1 MEMVGV
7 IKKRKNVRCI
17 ILAITLQI
25 YEKTENKRIDGRA
38 HVTFVSFS
46 FFFFPTSFE
55 PRYKQ
60 QHKEDVSARLT
71 SRHEL

>member
-38 HVTFVSFS
+38 HVTFVSFFL
-46 FFFFPTSFE
+46 FFFF
-55 PRYKQ
+55 
-60 QHKEDVSARLT
+60 
-71 SRHEL
+71 